1 MPIDLAQIPIAA
13 ALFAPDGVIVEVN
26 LAAEKL
32 LGVPAG
38 MVLGKSVF
46 ALAPSIVPLWQGN
59 VEHARTHGSV
69 TGEVEVM
76 TAGGPLIVQF
86 VSSLLVRD
94 GVELVQTYALDVTAH
109 KTAQELEERLA
120 TKHREESLGLVAG
133 GIAHDFNNLLV
144 GVLAEASAIADD
156 DALTNEVRDAL
167 RRIETAAKRMAQ
179 LTRQLLAYSGRG
191 RVVIALLDP
200 DAQLRE
206 LAEPIGRAV
215 RDDVVV
221 AIEPGAGPVAIEA
234 DPALLRQIVLSLV
247 SNGSDAV
254 GTGGHVTV
262 GSRVVSVDGAPWWQL
277 EVADD
282 GIGLDP
288 LTLARIFDPFF
299 TTKVDRHGLGLS
311 AVHGIVRRLRGHI
324 DVDSAAGR
332 GARFHVRLPI
342 VPGAQPP
349 TIPRRT
355 PAITSPLAGI
365 QVLIADDEPSVRT
378 TVRRLFERR
387 GAIVSVAADGSEAE
401 ALLRSKTFG
410 FVLLDVEMP
419 GRRGYEL
426 VPIVRETQ
434 PSAPV
439 LLMSGFTDTRGDVE
453 PDGFLEKPFTSRAL
467 DAMID
472 ELLAKPL
479 ARP

>member
-1 MPIDLAQIPIAA
+1 MPIDLDQLPIAA
-13 ALFAPDGVIVEVN
+13 ALFTLDGAVVALNPVG
-26 LAAEKL
+26 AAL
-32 LGVPAG
+32 LGIPAAAL
-38 MVLGKSVF
+38 LGQSVF
-46 ALAPSIVPLWQGN
+46 ALAPTLAPSWTSLI
-59 VEHARTHGSV
+59 EEARTRNTV
-69 TGEVEVM
+69 TGEVELLA
-76 TAGGPLIVQF
+76 AGGPVVVQF
-86 VSSLLVRD
+86 VGALLGRD
-94 GVELVQTYALDVTAH
+94 GEELVQVYVRDVSAQ
-109 KTAQELEERLA
+109 KTAQEREERLA

-133 GIAHDFNNLLV
+133 GIAHEFNNLLV

-156 DALTNEVRDAL
+156 ASLTDEVRESL
-167 RRIETAAKRMAQ
+167 GRVETAAKRMAQ

-191 RVVIALLDP
+191 RVTIALVDP

-206 LAEPIGRAV
+206 LAEPIARAV
-215 RDDVVV
+215 REDVVV
-221 AIEPGAGPVAIEA
+221 AVEPGAGGMAIEA
-234 DPALLRQIVLSLV
+234 DPALLRQVVLNLV

-254 GTGGHVTV
+254 GPGGHVTV
-262 GSRVVSVDGAPWWQL
+262 RSRVVSVDGAPWWQL
-277 EVADD
+277 EIGDD

-299 TTKVDRHGLGLS
+299 TTKIDRQGLGLS
-311 AVHGIVRRLRGHI
+311 AVHGIVRRLGGHI
-324 DVDSAAGR
+324 DVDSATGR
-332 GARFHVRLPI
+332 GARFHVRLRI

-349 TIPRRT
+349 TIQRR
-355 PAITSPLAGI
+355 PAAVSSPLAGV

-401 ALLRSKTFG
+401 SLLRSQQFG

-426 VPIVRETQ
+426 VPIARETQ
-434 PSAPV
+434 PTAPV

-467 DAMID
+467 DAVID

-479 ARP
+479 PRP